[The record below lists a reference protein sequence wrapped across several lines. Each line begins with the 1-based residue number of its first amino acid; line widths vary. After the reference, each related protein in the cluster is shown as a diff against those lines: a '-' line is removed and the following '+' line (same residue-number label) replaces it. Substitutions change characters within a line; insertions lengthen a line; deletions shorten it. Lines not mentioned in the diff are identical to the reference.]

1 MKILLDECLP
11 KDLRKYL
18 VGYECGTV
26 PGAGFSG
33 KRNGELLALA
43 EHAGW
48 QVFLTVDRGIEY
60 QQNLAGKVISL
71 AVIRARSNR
80 LAYLVPLV
88 PGIFDALRTI
98 KQARYYVSADES
110 GRRSSLIAVF
120 ECSQ

>member
-48 QVFLTVDRGIEY
+48 QVFLTVDQGIEY
-60 QQNLAGKVISL
+60 QQNLAGLASLEDVFTASRRSL
-71 AVIRARSNR
+71 ATACGS
-80 LAYLVPLV
+80 LMA
-88 PGIFDALRTI
+88 
-98 KQARYYVSADES
+98 ES
-110 GRRSSLIAVF
+110 
-120 ECSQ
+120 